1 MNNEIPAL
9 KNSLIRCTTLM
20 LAAAVFAVTSGA
32 ASAEE
37 RPCEAPGR
45 LVPIAGKIVTNSL
58 GPGDTLGTL
67 QGNLPASK
75 KLKCGIQGKAF
86 MNPDGSF
93 GGFTH
98 SLVCDDAVPAEN
110 GVEMIHSQAVAISR
124 FDGLPNFSSC
134 GIPGMDL
141 QYGTFRETSDPQ
153 SGRGIFSPTGG
164 GRLYIEGTVNCA
176 GAVDMS
182 FIGQVCLVR

>member
-1 MNNEIPAL
+1 MNKEIPTRM
-9 KNSLIRCTTLM
+9 NSLIRCTAVV
-20 LAAAVFAVTSGA
+20 AATAVFAVTPGA

-58 GPGDTLGTL
+58 GPADTLGTL
-67 QGNLPASK
+67 QGILAGSK
-75 KLKCGIQGKAF
+75 KLKCGIHGKAF
-86 MNPDGSF
+86 LNPDGSF

-98 SLVCDDAVPAEN
+98 SLVCDDDALAEN
-110 GVEMIHSQAVAISR
+110 AADTIHSQVVSLSR
-124 FDGLPNFSSC
+124 FDGLPNFNSC

-141 QYGTFRETSDPQ
+141 QYGTFREVSDPQ
-153 SGRGIFSPTGG
+153 AGRGIFSPTGG
-164 GRLYIEGTVNCA
+164 GRLSIDGTVNCA

-182 FIGQVCLVR
+182 FTGQVCLVR